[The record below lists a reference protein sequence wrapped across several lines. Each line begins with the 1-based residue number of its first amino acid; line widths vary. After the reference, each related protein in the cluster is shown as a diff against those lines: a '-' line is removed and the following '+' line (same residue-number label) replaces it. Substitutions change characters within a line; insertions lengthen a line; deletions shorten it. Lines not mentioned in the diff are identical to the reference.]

1 MKKNVNG
8 KKIAGYLLIGC
19 MSVSALT
26 GCGTKSKVNNTS
38 AKNETITTEQETETE
53 TRTEKESDFAFEAE
67 TESGAYIEGM
77 CITLDSSLDDISISW
92 DKVDGTSYYRLYRV
106 DMSKVKKD
114 ELGNYEEIDKKLYE
128 KLGDIEENKYVDKD
142 VKPGNNY
149 YYYVEAVSNEAGN
162 EKVLMYSNCYDSI
175 GGFERCCGL
184 TKPEIGAEGYEEG
197 GGGDLSFHDGKQNIM
212 VINFGDGTYPDGYIV
227 YRKAEGEKEF
237 KKIDEIS
244 DEESDEE
251 IGYSDYYCD
260 TKVEYKKKYTYKFK
274 SYKVKNGEKIYS
286 QESDELTLIPTKN
299 GGTYKVS
306 LEGNSKNGREGFEF
320 SIKSDK
326 DNCDTVF
333 YKNGGYFDKTPLIM
347 SKYSTDNKNWKNIP
361 KEGVVLKE
369 EEKLYFKFEPTD
381 KATVDKFEDQ
391 IEIKGL
397 DEKPWGLTFTS
408 SYGGG
413 DAFHYKAQYV
423 ADYEYLELGFK
434 NGTGEMEIEWE

>member
-53 TRTEKESDFAFEAE
+53 
-67 TESGAYIEGM
+67 SGAYIET
-77 CITLDSSLDDISISW
+77 ISVTVDSSLDDISISW
-92 DKVDGTSYYRLYRV
+92 EKVAGASYYRLYRV
-106 DMSKVKKD
+106 DMSKVGKD
-114 ELGNYEEIDKKLYE
+114 ELGNYNEIDKKLYE
-128 KLGDIEENKYVDKD
+128 KLGDFEEIKYVDKD

-149 YYYVEAVSNEAGN
+149 SYYIEAVSKNGGN
-162 EKVLMYSNCYDSI
+162 EKVISYSNPGVEY
-175 GGFERCCGL
+175 GCCGL
-184 TKPEIGAEGYEEG
+184 TKPEIGADDYEEG
-197 GGGDLSFHDGKQNIM
+197 GGVNLSFHDGKQNIM
-212 VINFGDGTYPDGYIV
+212 VINFGDGIYPDGYIV

-244 DEESDEE
+244 DEEIE
-251 IGYSDYYCD
+251 YSDYYCD

-286 QESDELTLIPTKN
+286 GESDELTLIPTKN

-423 ADYEYLELGFK
+423 ADFEYLELGFK